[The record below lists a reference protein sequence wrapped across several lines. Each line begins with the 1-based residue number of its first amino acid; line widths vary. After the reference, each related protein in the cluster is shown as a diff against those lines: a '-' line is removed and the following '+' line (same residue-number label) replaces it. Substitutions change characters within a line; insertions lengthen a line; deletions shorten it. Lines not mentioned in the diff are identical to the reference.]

1 MRRGRVSRNGYRR
14 HIWSRSN
21 HNQSHRNHG
30 QKSISQRIFLHN
42 LHNYLRHNHKSDR
55 ILIPIL
61 DENPRKKPQI
71 ARNNFHA
78 LNNRDIVAD
87 RALMF
92 SKPMFAN
99 GRSCPHCN
107 TESLHRSHRRGI
119 KDRFFNLL
127 ALRRSLHLLLP
138 ALLRPASRSRPTH
151 PPHCRP
157 KSSKLEGT

>member
-30 QKSISQRIFLHN
+30 QKSISQRIFPHN
-42 LHNYLRHNHKSDR
+42 CLRHNHKSDR

-127 ALRRSLHLLLP
+127 ALRPVRCTCCCQRFYAPRAAHGP
-138 ALLRPASRSRPTH
+138 HIRPIAGPSR
-151 PPHCRP
+151 
-157 KSSKLEGT
+157 LN